1 MNITSASFSSNVKAT
16 VAKGYRQVAPGWH
29 KWRQEFKTAGAAVTQ
44 AILRAS
50 HVKPGMRVLDVAC
63 GLGEPAFT
71 LLPLVGPTGYV
82 VGIDL
87 VPEML
92 PSPPSSVN
100 GAKLSNI
107 MFGVADG
114 EDLPFQDGTFDLVT
128 CRGAVMHFP
137 NAARAL
143 SETYRVLRPGGRAVL
158 SALGPAQDTPA
169 IMATIAIILRH
180 SPSPPPDSALG
191 PDVYRFGIPGTLSA
205 LFASAGFHNVHEERF
220 TAPCTWPGNAKH
232 FWEALPDHAW
242 RVRELIE
249 RLPPD
254 IRQSVSNEVH
264 AALRL
269 YEKDGMLHLT
279 APIVIASGKR

>member
-1 MNITSASFSSNVKAT
+1 MSIISASFANNVKAT
-16 VAKGYRQVAPGWH
+16 VANGYRQVAPGWH

-50 HVKPGMRVLDVAC
+50 HIKPGMRVLDIAC
-63 GLGEPAFT
+63 GPGEPALT

-92 PSPPSSVN
+92 PTPSASVDG
-100 GAKLSNI
+100 GARSNI

-114 EDLPFQDGTFDLVT
+114 EALPFRDGTFDLVT

-137 NAARAL
+137 DAAQAL
-143 SETYRVLRPGGRAVL
+143 SETYRVLRRGGRAIF

-180 SPSPPPDSALG
+180 SPSPPDPVLG

-205 LFASAGFHNVHEERF
+205 LFSSAGFRGVQEKMF
-220 TAPCTWPGNAKH
+220 TAPCAWPGNAKH
-232 FWEALPDHAW
+232 FWKALPDHAW

-249 RLPPD
+249 SLPPD
-254 IRQSVSNEVH
+254 ARRRVAKEVNT
-264 AALRL
+264 ALRL

-279 APIVIASGKR
+279 APIVIVSGKR